1 MKIMHKKMLSR
12 KEFTWRMIKLFFLS
26 LSFIIF
32 SLLIGIAGYY
42 YYGQL
47 NFVDSLYNAS
57 MILTGM
63 GPVDKMPSDAAK
75 YFSSFYA
82 LYSGVAFL
90 TTIAL
95 FLSPVAHRALL
106 LFHLDTED

>member
-1 MKIMHKKMLSR
+1 MKVPQKKMLSR

-106 LFHLDTED
+106 LFHLDEET